1 MALAEL
7 RGIAKS
13 YGGVHALK
21 GVDVT
26 VDAGRALVLL
36 GENGA
41 GKSTLIKVLTGA
53 VTPDRGTIR
62 LDDREIVYRD
72 PLHARALGVAC
83 VYQEP
88 MIFRHLDVLENIFAG
103 SEVTGPGGVVR
114 RAAMAA
120 TVRPALRALELP
132 DSILRETM
140 GRLGP
145 GHTQLVLIAQALVRD
160 ARIIIFDEPTSVL
173 SRAETD
179 RLVGIIRRLRDDGR
193 AVVYITHRLE
203 EVSRIGDHVT
213 VLTDG
218 RVTGDFPA
226 AGVSSASLLQL
237 MAGKTEALQAEEVAR
252 ARAGA
257 AAAAAASA
265 PPRLVVRGLTREP
278 AFRDVD
284 WDAPAGTITGVYGL
298 VGAGRS
304 EVATAIFGVERA
316 ERGTIRLDG
325 ETVQPRSPA
334 EAIRRGIGYLP
345 EDRKR
350 QGIFAPRSLEA
361 NLTANALP
369 GLARRGALDFGRL
382 RAEAKR
388 QMAAY
393 SIKAASD
400 ATPIGTLSGGNQQK
414 GLFARWAAPSLRV
427 LILDE
432 PTRGID
438 IRTKEEIHDF
448 IRAMA
453 ARGVAIVVI
462 SSDLAEV
469 MALAQRMI
477 VMRGGSVV
485 EVMSGDAMT
494 AERVLGAAIGAA
506 ASGRPGAGGE
516 GGQAAGAAA

>member
-41 GKSTLIKVLTGA
+41 GMSTLIKVLTGA

-62 LDDREIVYRD
+62 LDGHEVAYRD

-103 SEVTGPGGVVR
+103 AEITGAGGLLR
-114 RAAMAA
+114 RRAMAA
-120 TVRPALRALELP
+120 AVRPALRALDLP
-132 DSILRETM
+132 DAILRETM

-145 GHTQLVLIAQALVRD
+145 GHTQLVLIAQALVRE
-160 ARIIIFDEPTSVL
+160 ARLIIFDEPTSVL

-203 EVSRIGDHVT
+203 EVPRIGDHVT

-226 AGVSSASLLQL
+226 RDVSAASLLQL
-237 MAGKTEALQAEEVAR
+237 MAGKTEAAQADEVAR
-252 ARAGA
+252 ARRGA
-257 AAAAAASA
+257 AATAAAPA
-265 PPRLVVRGLTREP
+265 RLAVRGLTREP

-298 VGAGRS
+298 MGAGRS
-304 EVATAIFGVERA
+304 EVATTIFGADRA
-316 ERGTIRLDG
+316 DRGSIRLDG
-325 ETVQPRSPA
+325 EVVLPRSPA
-334 EAIRRGIGYLP
+334 DAIRLGIGYLP

-369 GLARRGALDFGRL
+369 RFARRG
-382 RAEAKR
+382 
-388 QMAAY
+388 
-393 SIKAASD
+393 
-400 ATPIGTLSGGNQQK
+400 
-414 GLFARWAAPSLRV
+414 FARSPL
-427 LILDE
+427 
-432 PTRGID
+432 
-438 IRTKEEIHDF
+438 
-448 IRAMA
+448 
-453 ARGVAIVVI
+453 
-462 SSDLAEV
+462 
-469 MALAQRMI
+469 
-477 VMRGGSVV
+477 RGGGAADVGLRDQGV
-485 EVMSGDAMT
+485 GRGDADRDAVGRQP
-494 AERVLGAAIGAA
+494 AEGIVRPLG
-506 ASGRPGAGGE
+506 R
-516 GGQAAGAAA
+516 AGAARADPRRADPRFLF

>member
-53 VTPDRGTIR
+53 VTPDGGTIR
-62 LDDREIVYRD
+62 LDGKEVVYRD

-103 SEVTGPGGVVR
+103 AETTGRGGLVR
-114 RAAMAA
+114 RAAMAQS
-120 TVRPALRALELP
+120 VGPALRALELP
-132 DSILRETM
+132 DAILREKM

-179 RLVGIIRRLRDDGR
+179 RLVGIVRRLRDDGR

-203 EVSRIGDHVT
+203 EVPRIGDHVT

-237 MAGKTEALQAEEVAR
+237 MAGKTVARQEEEVAR
-252 ARAGA
+252 ARSGA
-257 AAAAAASA
+257 ATAATAA
-265 PPRLVVRGLTREP
+265 RLAVRGLTREP
-278 AFRDVD
+278 DFRDVD
-284 WDAPAGTITGVYGL
+284 WDAPAGAITGVYGL

-316 ERGTIRLDG
+316 ERGTILLDG
-325 ETVQPRSPA
+325 ETVAPRSPTD
-334 EAIRRGIGYLP
+334 AIRLGIGYLP

-361 NLTANALP
+361 NLTSNVLPALS
-369 GLARRGALDFGRL
+369 RRGALDFARL
-382 RAEAKR
+382 RGAAAR
-388 QMAAY
+388 QMSAY
-393 SIKAASD
+393 AIKAAGG
-400 ATPIGTLSGGNQQK
+400 ATAIGTLSGGNQQK
-414 GLFARWAAPSLRV
+414 SLFARWAAPPLRV

-448 IRAMA
+448 IRGMA
-453 ARGVAIVVI
+453 SGGVAIVVI

-477 VMRGGSVV
+477 VMRGGRVV
-485 EVMSGDAMT
+485 EVLSGEEMT
-494 AERVLGAAIGAA
+494 AERVLGAAIGA
-506 ASGRPGAGGE
+506 S
-516 GGQAAGAAA
+516 GAAEEAA